1 MRLSFVVSTLLAA
14 GLIGASLPAL
24 AQDTGGAQTQPQT
37 PTQAPAQ
44 NPLSVHVLDLQ
55 TGQPSPGIHVDLERR
70 GERGE
75 WLPLGSGVTDAQGRI
90 RALVPAAALSQWV
103 AGDYRVIFRTGEF
116 YARQRLSSFFPEIPV
131 VFHVESAQQHYHVPL
146 LLSQYGFSTY
156 RGN

>member
-14 GLIGASLPAL
+14 GLVGTSLSAA
-24 AQDTGGAQTQPQT
+24 AQAQPQQPPQT
-37 PTQAPAQ
+37 SAQAQSQ

-55 TGQPSPGIHVDLERR
+55 TGQPSPGIQVDLERR

-90 RALVPAAALSQWV
+90 RALVPASALSQWAV
-103 AGDYRVIFRTGEF
+103 GDYRVIFRTGDF
-116 YARQRLSSFFPEIPV
+116 YARQRQSSFFPEIPV
-131 VFHVESAQQHYHVPL
+131 VFRVESAQQHYHVPL
-146 LLSQYGFSTY
+146 LLSLYGFSTY